1 MISEDEKATLDETDD
16 ALENLN
22 HDIDQNL
29 ITLDSGEDDND
40 SDEAE
45 LQAENEVYYVKPK
58 ILYCSRTHSQLSQF
72 INEVKKTVYADSIR
86 LLHLGSRATL
96 CVNPNVRKFG
106 SANLMNEKCLEMQK
120 KSKKCSFLKRNVLED
135 IRDDILSQIQ
145 DIEEV
150 YSTGCSLKACSYY
163 SSRLAVSEAQVL
175 AIPYNILLHKKT
187 RESFGIS
194 LKDNVVIID
203 EAHNL
208 VEAIHGIYSVK
219 ITGGQV
225 LDCLSQLNH
234 YMIRYNTRLSP
245 YNLMNLK
252 QLSLVIT
259 SLVKIMKLNLNQKI
273 NHSLYTPVEFTTVA
287 EIDNFNL
294 FKLVQF
300 CEKSQI
306 ARKLFGFSKTLEV
319 SNHEKQTQGS
329 LSGTATFLA
338 KLKAQKASE
347 MKKKPKNKEIK
358 ADDETSGPT
367 DSKSHARSNS
377 PLYQIIEFIRC
388 LTNPPSDGRILLIVN
403 KSNSRESTL
412 KFLLLN
418 PANQFR
424 DIVEESRS
432 VILIGGTME
441 PFSEFIDHLFEPIGV
456 RNERIVCFSCDHI
469 VPKENLLPICLSK
482 DSTGKVIMH
491 F

>member
-1 MISEDEKATLDETDD
+1 
-16 ALENLN
+16 
-22 HDIDQNL
+22 
-29 ITLDSGEDDND
+29 
-40 SDEAE
+40 
-45 LQAENEVYYVKPK
+45 
-58 ILYCSRTHSQLSQF
+58 
-72 INEVKKTVYADSIR
+72 
-86 LLHLGSRATL
+86 
-96 CVNPNVRKFG
+96 
-106 SANLMNEKCLEMQK
+106 
-120 KSKKCSFLKRNVLED
+120 
-135 IRDDILSQIQ
+135 
-145 DIEEV
+145 
-150 YSTGCSLKACSYY
+150 
-163 SSRLAVSEAQVL
+163 
-175 AIPYNILLHKKT
+175 
-187 RESFGIS
+187 
-194 LKDNVVIID
+194 
-203 EAHNL
+203 
-208 VEAIHGIYSVK
+208 
-219 ITGGQV
+219 
-225 LDCLSQLNH
+225 
-234 YMIRYNTRLSP
+234 
-245 YNLMNLK
+245 
-252 QLSLVIT
+252 
-259 SLVKIMKLNLNQKI
+259 MKLNLNQKI
-273 NHSLYTPVEFTTVA
+273 NHSLYTPVEFTIVA

-358 ADDETSGPT
+358 ADDETSDPT
-367 DSKSHARSNS
+367 DSKSDARSNS